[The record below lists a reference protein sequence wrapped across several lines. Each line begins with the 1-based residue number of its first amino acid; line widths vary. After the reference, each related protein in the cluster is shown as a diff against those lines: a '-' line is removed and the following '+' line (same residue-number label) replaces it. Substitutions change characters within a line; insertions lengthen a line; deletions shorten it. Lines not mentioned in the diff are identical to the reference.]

1 MKKLISLI
9 IIATLSA
16 VVLGVSAYA
25 EELEEAQELP
35 ELAENILPPTVTISS
50 EIIMSDIAE
59 MPTLPP
65 LQIDNLTG
73 EKVIENSENIEKSDG
88 VFEVP
93 IRAGNGSGTL
103 VEDAID
109 TEINRQFITVR
120 SRGGNIFYIIID
132 KDGKSEDVYFLN
144 AVGDFDL
151 LSFLENFPDGVVEA
165 YDELKEEAARL
176 EAERVIL
183 ENQDES
189 EGIETKKNADD
200 SDDLENVNEKP
211 DVDFKKYISVGIGV
225 LFLGGLFYFRLLS
238 PKEAA
243 VNQVQMTMI
252 MRLKMTRTKSRRW
265 KTNSQINYLRERERR
280 KCLRSGAWCDFQKGW
295 LF

>member
-25 EELEEAQELP
+25 EELEQQEILL
-35 ELAENILPPTVTISS
+35 ESAENILPTTVTISS
-50 EIIMSDIAE
+50 EIVMADIAE

-65 LQIDNLTG
+65 LQIDNLTD
-73 EKVIENSENIEKSDG
+73 ENATDNSENIEKSDG

-103 VEDAID
+103 VEDVSD
-109 TEINRQFITVR
+109 SEINRQFITVC

-132 KDGKSEDVYFLN
+132 KDEKSENVYFLN
-144 AVGDFDL
+144 AVDDFDL
-151 LSFLENFPDGVVEA
+151 LSFSGNFPDGVVEA
-165 YDELKEEAARL
+165 YDELKEEAARA

-189 EGIETKKNADD
+189 EGIATKKNTDD
-200 SDDLENVNEKP
+200 SNELENTHEKP
-211 DVDFKKYISVGIGV
+211 DVDFKKYILVGIGV
-225 LFLGGLFYFRLLS
+225 LFLGGLFYFKVIK
-238 PKEAA
+238 PK
-243 VNQVQMTMI
+243 
-252 MRLKMTRTKSRRW
+252 
-265 KTNSQINYLRERERR
+265 
-280 KCLRSGAWCDFQKGW
+280 RSGGKSSANDDDYALEDDPDDVDEEENEQ
-295 LF
+295 